1 MGQHNLL
8 GPVCE
13 GRHKLREPRGCAQ
26 QNSRPGET
34 STGRD
39 ERIQGGEAGWPSV
52 ERERPGKRDE
62 RHSRRNR
69 AKISRPHTKTGWFS
83 HEDGMVLTR
92 SPTR

>member
-13 GRHKLREPRGCAQ
+13 GGHKVREPRGCAQ

-62 RHSRRNR
+62 RNSRRNT
-69 AKISRPHTKTGWFS
+69 AKNKQVS
-83 HEDGMVLTR
+83 HEDRMVLTR
-92 SPTR
+92 SPTH